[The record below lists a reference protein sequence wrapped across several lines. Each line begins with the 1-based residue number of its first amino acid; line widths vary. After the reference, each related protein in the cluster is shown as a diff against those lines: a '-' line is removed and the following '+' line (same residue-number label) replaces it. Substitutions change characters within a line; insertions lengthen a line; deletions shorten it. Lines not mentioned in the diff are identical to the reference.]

1 MTEKNI
7 EFVKAIYETV
17 IKEGLAESKEIYTTS
32 EITSDMDGY
41 WKQAL
46 GLYQGSDSEG
56 QETLLKIIEQ
66 TMIETV
72 SHMLGII
79 DGSSTLNDSELE
91 LSLSLDSQDTENEL
105 QDTFLDF
112 IEENELYP

>member
-7 EFVKAIYETV
+7 EFVKSIYETI
-17 IKEGLAESKEIYTTS
+17 IKEGLAESKEVYSTS
-32 EITSDMDGY
+32 EITSDTDGY

-56 QETLLKIIEQ
+56 QKTLLKIIEQ
-66 TMIETV
+66 TMIDTV
-72 SHMLGII
+72 SHMVGII

-91 LSLSLDSQDTENEL
+91 PSLLLDSQDTENEL
-105 QDTFLDF
+105 QDTFLEF